1 MANATAQ
8 FGVAPALKK
17 TSIDSKIALDM
28 SLNVA
33 VSMSGTIAVNE
44 IVLPVL
50 PDSFLLLENGGYL
63 LQENGVDRIKLE
75 VGI

>member
-8 FGVAPALKK
+8 FDVAPALKK

-33 VSMSGTIAVNE
+33 FSMSGTIAVNE

-50 PDSFLLLENGGYL
+50 PDSFLLLESGGYL
-63 LQENGVDRIKLE
+63 LLESGDRIKLE

>member
-8 FGVAPALKK
+8 LDVSPALKK
-17 TSIDSKIALDM
+17 TSIDSNIALGM
-28 SLNVA
+28 SLTVA

-44 IVLPVL
+44 IILPVL
-50 PDSFLLLENGGYL
+50 PDSFLLLENSGYL
-63 LQENGVDRIKLE
+63 LQENGDRIKLE

>member
-1 MANATAQ
+1 VANATAQ
-8 FGVAPALKK
+8 LDVSPALKK

>member
-8 FGVAPALKK
+8 FDVSPALKK

-28 SLNVA
+28 ALNVG

-44 IVLPVL
+44 IILPVL
-50 PDSFLLLENGGYL
+50 PDSFLLLESGGYL
-63 LQENGVDRIKLE
+63 LQENGDRIKLE
-75 VGI
+75 VGL